1 MSSVR
6 VLVGTK
12 KGAFVLSA
20 EAKRKDWTVSGPFFA
35 GWEIYHLNCDS
46 LLVPAASPPPRQR
59 MKGRGSTS
67 ASVIILGP
75 GRVAGKIL
83 GRFGRSFSSNA

>member
-35 GWEIYHLNCDS
+35 GWEIYH
-46 LLVPAASPPPRQR
+46 
-59 MKGRGSTS
+59 MKGSPVNPCLLYTS
-67 ASVIILGP
+67 RCV
-75 GRVAGKIL
+75 
-83 GRFGRSFSSNA
+83 